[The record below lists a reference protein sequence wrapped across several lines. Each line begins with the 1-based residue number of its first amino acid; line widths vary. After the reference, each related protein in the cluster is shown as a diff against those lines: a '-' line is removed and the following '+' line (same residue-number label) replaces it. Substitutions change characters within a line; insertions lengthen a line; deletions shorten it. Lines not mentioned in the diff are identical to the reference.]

1 MPVRGTRSP
10 SPRPPQHP
18 VKPRYALGGDLPR
31 DGEATHHSQ
40 GPCRGV
46 EKGSHEDGSQGRG
59 GGEGDAHLR
68 GPALG
73 LAQTLT
79 VLGADRLPSAA
90 VPEHGQRTLHPGGG
104 AHVEFPSHRG
114 QPASHGP
121 RAGRWPLQPRRRGK
135 DPSDVARG
143 GCWERRS
150 QPLPS
155 PDTDLAG
162 PRRGAGRGRRWRSES
177 APEVSRRKGRS
188 QHVRP
193 VRERMRR
200 ARR

>member
-1 MPVRGTRSP
+1 MRGTRSP

-18 VKPRYALGGDLPR
+18 VKLRYALGRDPPR

-46 EKGSHEDGSQGRG
+46 EKGSREDGSQGRG
-59 GGEGDAHLR
+59 GGEGDAHRR

-104 AHVEFPSHRG
+104 AHVEFPSHRR

-121 RAGRWPLQPRRRGK
+121 RVSVGSDARLWQPVSWNLIRDEGCSLEPWPLFIT
-135 DPSDVARG
+135 
-143 GCWERRS
+143 
-150 QPLPS
+150 S
-155 PDTDLAG
+155 PA
-162 PRRGAGRGRRWRSES
+162 
-177 APEVSRRKGRS
+177 
-188 QHVRP
+188 
-193 VRERMRR
+193 
-200 ARR
+200 